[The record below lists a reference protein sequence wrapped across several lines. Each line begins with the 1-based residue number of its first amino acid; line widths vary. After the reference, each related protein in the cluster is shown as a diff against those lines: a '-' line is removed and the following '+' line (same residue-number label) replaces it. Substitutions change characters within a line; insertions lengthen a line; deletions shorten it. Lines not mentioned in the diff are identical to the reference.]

1 MSAVEQRDL
10 VRAHVLRRADA
21 DPRIIAAAVIGS
33 LAIGKGDRWS
43 DLDFT
48 FGVAGGAS
56 VAEVMDDWTR
66 ELVEV
71 FDAVPLLDLTSGD
84 LIYRV
89 FILAD
94 WLQVDLSFAPESVR
108 QRGPAFR
115 LLFGAC
121 EADFSS
127 PHSAPYLFAWAVLYA
142 RHAMVGIARGQWWH
156 AEYCI
161 SCVRDHA
168 LTLACLH
175 LDLPTGHGK
184 GFDQLPQ
191 DVRDSSAPALVRSL
205 EREEL
210 LRALSVAVSVLLRE
224 ADDADETFANVRGQ
238 LSELAA
244 ASESRLG
251 LRRTGECES
260 EST

>member
-1 MSAVEQRDL
+1 MQEL
-10 VRAHVLRRADA
+10 
-21 DPRIIAAAVIGS
+21 
-33 LAIGKGDRWS
+33 LAIANRSHGRPPRTALQQLFKRQHQAYRR
-43 DLDFT
+43 LP
-48 FGVAGGAS
+48 AGPLERLQTRREPCHHSRGA
-56 VAEVMDDWTR
+56 
-66 ELVEV
+66 
-71 FDAVPLLDLTSGD
+71 
-84 LIYRV
+84 Y
-89 FILAD
+89 
-94 WLQVDLSFAPESVR
+94 
-108 QRGPAFR
+108 
-115 LLFGAC
+115 

-175 LDLPTGHGK
+175 LDLPTEHGK

-191 DVRDSSAPALVRSL
+191 DVRDSSVPALVRSL

-224 ADDADETFANVRGQ
+224 ADDADVTFANVRGQ

-244 ASESRLG
+244 ASE
-251 LRRTGECES
+251 
-260 EST
+260 